1 MFVDNVELS
10 LLSGAGGSGSIS
22 FKSKGTKSSPNGGTG
37 GDGGSIYFKS
47 DNSIYDFSSIYSTS
61 SFKAENGED
70 AGKDFQDGKNGK
82 DLFINIPLGTSILI
96 NNEKVAEIIKDG
108 VSFLICRGGR
118 GGKGNKDLIS
128 KRNPNPKISESG
140 EKRKKVNVRLQLSLI
155 TDIAILGLPNSGKS
169 TLIKTITNSNAKT
182 GAYPFTTISPNLG
195 VYESSEKNL
204 VICDLPGLIEG
215 ASEGIGMGDSILKHL
230 KNSKL
235 LILLLD
241 PSNQEYSIEEQAKL
255 IQKEMYKYNNGLKK
269 LPIIKVV
276 NKSDLGIENKKFLN
290 ISAINNEGISKL
302 IENIEKYDYE
312 QLDTVNKSFEKIS
325 LDDDLFSIERY
336 DDRWEVTGELAERI
350 TNLNGNEFDVF
361 NEISYRFEKSEIPSQ
376 LEDMGIKK
384 GDLIKLNNSEFEYE
398 K

>member
-37 GDGGSIYFKS
+37 GDGGSIYFIS
-47 DNSIYDFSSIYSTS
+47 DNSLYDLSSIYSTT

-70 AGKDFQDGKNGK
+70 AGKDLQDGKNGK
-82 DLFINIPLGTSILI
+82 DLFINIPLGTSILV
-96 NNEKVAEIIKDG
+96 NNEKVAEILKND
-108 VSFLICRGGR
+108 VSFLICKGGKGGR
-118 GGKGNKDLIS
+118 GNKDLIA

-140 EKRKKVNVRLQLSLI
+140 EKRKKVNVKLELSLI

-182 GAYPFTTISPNLG
+182 GTYPFTTISPNLG
-195 VYESSEKNL
+195 VLESKDKPL

-215 ASEGIGMGDSILKHL
+215 AAEGVGMGGSILKHL
-230 KNSKL
+230 KNSKV

-241 PSNQEYSIEEQAKL
+241 PSNSEYTLDEQAKL
-255 IQKEMYKYNNGLKK
+255 IEKEMYKYNSDLKQ

-276 NKSDLGIENKKFLN
+276 NKADLGIENNEYLN
-290 ISAINNEGISKL
+290 ISAINNQGINKL
-302 IENIEKYDYE
+302 IESIEKYDYSS
-312 QLDTVNKSFEKIS
+312 LDTINKSFEKIS
-325 LDDDLFSIERY
+325 LDEDLYSIEKN
-336 DDRWEVTGELAERI
+336 DDRWEVTGDLVDRI

-361 NEISYRFEKSEIPSQ
+361 NEISHRFEKSEIPSK

-384 GDLIKLNNSEFEYE
+384 GDIIKLNNSEFEYE

>member
-37 GDGGSIYFKS
+37 GDGGSIYFIS
-47 DNSIYDFSSIYSTS
+47 DNSLYDLSSIYSTT

-70 AGKDFQDGKNGK
+70 AGKDLQDGKNGK
-82 DLFINIPLGTSILI
+82 DLFINIPLGTSILV
-96 NNEKVAEIIKDG
+96 NNEKVAEILKND
-108 VSFLICRGGR
+108 VSFLICKGGKGGR
-118 GGKGNKDLIS
+118 GNKDLIA
-128 KRNPNPKISESG
+128 KRNTNPKISESG
-140 EKRKKVNVRLQLSLI
+140 EKRKKVNVKLELSLI

-182 GAYPFTTISPNLG
+182 GTYPFTTISPNLG
-195 VYESSEKNL
+195 VLESKDKPL

-215 ASEGIGMGDSILKHL
+215 ASEGVGMGGSILKHL
-230 KNSKL
+230 KNSKV

-241 PSNQEYSIEEQAKL
+241 PSNSEYTLDQQAKL
-255 IQKEMYKYNNGLKK
+255 IEKEMYKYNSDLKQ

-276 NKSDLGIENKKFLN
+276 NKADLGIENNEYLN
-290 ISAINNEGISKL
+290 ISAINNKGINKL
-302 IENIEKYDYE
+302 IESIEKYDYSS
-312 QLDTVNKSFEKIS
+312 LDTINKSFEKIS
-325 LDDDLFSIERY
+325 LDEDLYSIEKH
-336 DDRWEVTGELAERI
+336 DDRWEVTGDLVDRI

-361 NEISYRFEKSEIPSQ
+361 NEISHRFEKSEIPSK

-384 GDLIKLNNSEFEYE
+384 GDIIKLNNSEFEYE

>member
-37 GDGGSIYFKS
+37 GDGGSIYFIS
-47 DNSIYDFSSIYSTS
+47 DNSLYDFSSIYSTT

-70 AGKDFQDGKNGK
+70 AGKDLQDGKNGK
-82 DLFINIPLGTSILI
+82 DLFINIPLGTSILV
-96 NNEKVAEIIKDG
+96 NNEKVAEILKND
-108 VSFLICRGGR
+108 VSFLICKGGKGGR
-118 GGKGNKDLIS
+118 GNKDLIA

-140 EKRKKVNVRLQLSLI
+140 EKRKKVNVKLELSLI

-182 GAYPFTTISPNLG
+182 GTYPFTTISPNLG
-195 VYESSEKNL
+195 VLESKDKPL

-215 ASEGIGMGDSILKHL
+215 ASEGVGMGGSILKHL
-230 KNSKL
+230 KNSKV

-241 PSNQEYSIEEQAKL
+241 PSNSEYTLDQQAKL
-255 IQKEMYKYNNGLKK
+255 IEKEMYKYNSDLKQ

-276 NKSDLGIENKKFLN
+276 NKADLGIENNEYLN
-290 ISAINNEGISKL
+290 ISAINNKGINKL
-302 IENIEKYDYE
+302 IESIEKYDYSS
-312 QLDTVNKSFEKIS
+312 LDTINKSFEKIS
-325 LDDDLFSIERY
+325 LDEDLYSIEKH
-336 DDRWEVTGELAERI
+336 DDRWEVTGDLVDRI

-361 NEISYRFEKSEIPSQ
+361 NEISHRFEKSEIPSK

-384 GDLIKLNNSEFEYE
+384 GDIIKLNNSEFEYE

>member
-37 GDGGSIYFKS
+37 GDGGSIYFIS
-47 DNSIYDFSSIYSTS
+47 DNGLYDFSSIYSTT

-70 AGKDFQDGKNGK
+70 AGKDLQDGKNGK
-82 DLFINIPLGTSILI
+82 DLFINIPLGTSILV
-96 NNEKVAEIIKDG
+96 NNEKVAEILKND
-108 VSFLICRGGR
+108 VSFLICKGGKGGR
-118 GGKGNKDLIS
+118 GNKDLIA

-140 EKRKKVNVRLQLSLI
+140 EKRKKVNVKLELSLI

-182 GAYPFTTISPNLG
+182 GTYPFTTISPNLG
-195 VYESSEKNL
+195 VLESKDKPL

-215 ASEGIGMGDSILKHL
+215 ASEGVGMGGSILKHL
-230 KNSKL
+230 KNSKV

-241 PSNQEYSIEEQAKL
+241 PSNSEYTLDQQAKL
-255 IQKEMYKYNNGLKK
+255 IEKEMYKYNSDLKQ

-276 NKSDLGIENKKFLN
+276 NKADLGIENNEYLN
-290 ISAINNEGISKL
+290 ISAINNKGINKL
-302 IENIEKYDYE
+302 IESIEKYDYSS
-312 QLDTVNKSFEKIS
+312 LDTINKSFEKIS
-325 LDDDLFSIERY
+325 LDEDLYSIEKH
-336 DDRWEVTGELAERI
+336 DDRWEVTGDLVDRI

-361 NEISYRFEKSEIPSQ
+361 NEISHRFEKSEIPSK

-384 GDLIKLNNSEFEYE
+384 GDIIKLNNSEFEYE

>member
-37 GDGGSIYFKS
+37 GDGGSIYFIS
-47 DNSIYDFSSIYSTS
+47 DNSLYDLSSIYSTT

-70 AGKDFQDGKNGK
+70 AGKDLQDGKNGK
-82 DLFINIPLGTSILI
+82 DLFINIPLGTSILV
-96 NNEKVAEIIKDG
+96 NNEKVAEILKND
-108 VSFLICRGGR
+108 VSFLICKGGKGGR
-118 GGKGNKDLIS
+118 GNKDLIA

-140 EKRKKVNVRLQLSLI
+140 EKRKKVNVKLELSLI

-182 GAYPFTTISPNLG
+182 GTYPFTTISPNLG
-195 VYESSEKNL
+195 VLESKDKPL

-215 ASEGIGMGDSILKHL
+215 ASEGVGMGGSILKHL
-230 KNSKL
+230 KNSKV

-241 PSNQEYSIEEQAKL
+241 PSNSEYTLDEQAKL
-255 IQKEMYKYNNGLKK
+255 IEKEMYKYNSDLKQ

-276 NKSDLGIENKKFLN
+276 NKADLGIENNEYLN
-290 ISAINNEGISKL
+290 ISAINNQGINKL
-302 IENIEKYDYE
+302 IESIEKYDYSS
-312 QLDTVNKSFEKIS
+312 LDTINKSFEKIS
-325 LDDDLFSIERY
+325 LDEDLYSIEKH
-336 DDRWEVTGELAERI
+336 DDRWEVTGDLVDRI

-361 NEISYRFEKSEIPSQ
+361 NEISHRFEKSEIPSK

-384 GDLIKLNNSEFEYE
+384 GDIIKLNNSEFEYE

>member
-37 GDGGSIYFKS
+37 GDGGSIYFIS
-47 DNSIYDFSSIYSTS
+47 DNSLYDLSSIYATT

-70 AGKDFQDGKNGK
+70 AGKDLQDGKNGK
-82 DLFINIPLGTSILI
+82 DLFINIPLGTSILV
-96 NNEKVAEIIKDG
+96 NNEKVAEILKND
-108 VSFLICRGGR
+108 VSFLICKGGKGGR
-118 GGKGNKDLIS
+118 GNKDLIA

-140 EKRKKVNVRLQLSLI
+140 EKRKKVNVKLELSLI

-182 GAYPFTTISPNLG
+182 GTYPFTTISPNLG
-195 VYESSEKNL
+195 VLESKDKPL

-215 ASEGIGMGDSILKHL
+215 ASEGVGMGGSILKHL
-230 KNSKL
+230 KNSKV

-241 PSNQEYSIEEQAKL
+241 PSNSEYTLDQQAKL
-255 IQKEMYKYNNGLKK
+255 IEKEMYKYNSDLKQ

-276 NKSDLGIENKKFLN
+276 NKADLGIENNEYLN
-290 ISAINNEGISKL
+290 ISAINNKGINKL
-302 IENIEKYDYE
+302 IESIEKYDYSS
-312 QLDTVNKSFEKIS
+312 LDTINKSFEKIS
-325 LDDDLFSIERY
+325 LDEDLYSIEKH
-336 DDRWEVTGELAERI
+336 DDRWEVTGDLVDRI

-361 NEISYRFEKSEIPSQ
+361 NEISHRFEKSEIPSK

-384 GDLIKLNNSEFEYE
+384 GDIIKLNNSEFEYE

>member
-37 GDGGSIYFKS
+37 GDGGSIYFIS
-47 DNSIYDFSSIYSTS
+47 DNSLYDLSSIYSTT

-70 AGKDFQDGKNGK
+70 AGKDLQDGKNGK
-82 DLFINIPLGTSILI
+82 DLFINIPLGTSILV
-96 NNEKVAEIIKDG
+96 NNEKVAEILKND
-108 VSFLICRGGR
+108 VSFLICKGGKGGR
-118 GGKGNKDLIS
+118 GNKDLIA

-140 EKRKKVNVRLQLSLI
+140 EKRKKVNVKLELSLI

-182 GAYPFTTISPNLG
+182 GTYPFTTISPNLG
-195 VYESSEKNL
+195 VLESKDKPL

-215 ASEGIGMGDSILKHL
+215 ASEGVGMGGSILKHL
-230 KNSKL
+230 KNSKV

-241 PSNQEYSIEEQAKL
+241 PSNSEYTLDQQAKL
-255 IQKEMYKYNNGLKK
+255 IEKEMYKYNSDLKQ

-276 NKSDLGIENKKFLN
+276 NKADLGIENNEYLN
-290 ISAINNEGISKL
+290 ISAINNKGINKL
-302 IENIEKYDYE
+302 IESIEKYDYSS
-312 QLDTVNKSFEKIS
+312 LDTINKSFEKIS
-325 LDDDLFSIERY
+325 LDEDLYSIEKH
-336 DDRWEVTGELAERI
+336 DDRWEVTGDLVDRI

-361 NEISYRFEKSEIPSQ
+361 NEISHRFEKSEIPSK

-384 GDLIKLNNSEFEYE
+384 GDIIKLNNSEFEYE

>member
-37 GDGGSIYFKS
+37 GDGGSIYFIS
-47 DNSIYDFSSIYSTS
+47 DNSLYDFSSIYSTT

-70 AGKDFQDGKNGK
+70 AGKDLQDGKNGK
-82 DLFINIPLGTSILI
+82 DLFINIPLGTSILV
-96 NNEKVAEIIKDG
+96 NNEKVAEILKND
-108 VSFLICRGGR
+108 VSFLICKGGKGGR
-118 GGKGNKDLIS
+118 GNKDLIA

-140 EKRKKVNVRLQLSLI
+140 EKRKKVNAKLELSLI

-182 GAYPFTTISPNLG
+182 GTYPFTTISPNLG
-195 VYESSEKNL
+195 VLESKDKPL

-215 ASEGIGMGDSILKHL
+215 ASEGVGMGGSILKHL
-230 KNSKL
+230 KNSKV

-241 PSNQEYSIEEQAKL
+241 PSNSEYTLNQQAKL
-255 IQKEMYKYNNGLKK
+255 IEKEMYKYNSDLKQ

-276 NKSDLGIENKKFLN
+276 NKADLGIENNEYLN
-290 ISAINNEGISKL
+290 ISAINNKGINKL
-302 IENIEKYDYE
+302 IESIEKYDYSS
-312 QLDTVNKSFEKIS
+312 LDTINKSFEKIS
-325 LDDDLFSIERY
+325 LDEDLYSIEKH
-336 DDRWEVTGELAERI
+336 DDRWEVTGDLVDRI

-361 NEISYRFEKSEIPSQ
+361 NEISHRFEKSEIPSK

-384 GDLIKLNNSEFEYE
+384 GDIIKLNNSEFEYE

>member
-37 GDGGSIYFKS
+37 GDGGSIYFIS
-47 DNSIYDFSSIYSTS
+47 DNGLYDFSSIYSTT

-70 AGKDFQDGKNGK
+70 AGKDLQDGKNGK
-82 DLFINIPLGTSILI
+82 DLFINIPLGTSILV
-96 NNEKVAEIIKDG
+96 NNEKVAEILKND
-108 VSFLICRGGR
+108 VSFLICKGGKGGR
-118 GGKGNKDLIS
+118 GNKDLIA

-140 EKRKKVNVRLQLSLI
+140 EKRKKVNVKLQLSLI

-182 GAYPFTTISPNLG
+182 GTYPFTTISPNLG
-195 VYESSEKNL
+195 VLESKDKPL

-215 ASEGIGMGDSILKHL
+215 ASEGVGMGGSILKHL
-230 KNSKL
+230 KNSKV

-241 PSNQEYSIEEQAKL
+241 PSNSEYTLDQQAKL
-255 IQKEMYKYNNGLKK
+255 IEKEMYKYNSDLKQ

-276 NKSDLGIENKKFLN
+276 NKADLGIENNEYLN
-290 ISAINNEGISKL
+290 ISAINNQGINKL
-302 IENIEKYDYE
+302 IESIEKYDYSS
-312 QLDTVNKSFEKIS
+312 LDTINKSFEKIS
-325 LDDDLFSIERY
+325 LDEDLYSIEKN
-336 DDRWEVTGELAERI
+336 DDRWEVTGDLVDRI

-361 NEISYRFEKSEIPSQ
+361 NEISHRFEKSEIPSK

-384 GDLIKLNNSEFEYE
+384 GDIIKLNNSEFEYE

>member
-37 GDGGSIYFKS
+37 GDGGSIYFIS
-47 DNSIYDFSSIYSTS
+47 DNGLYDFSSIYSTT

-70 AGKDFQDGKNGK
+70 AGKDLQDGKNGK
-82 DLFINIPLGTSILI
+82 DLFINIPLGTSILV
-96 NNEKVAEIIKDG
+96 NNEKVAEILKND
-108 VSFLICRGGR
+108 VSFLICKGGKGGR
-118 GGKGNKDLIS
+118 GNKDLIA

-140 EKRKKVNVRLQLSLI
+140 EKRKKVNVKLELSLI

-182 GAYPFTTISPNLG
+182 GTYPFTTISPNLG
-195 VYESSEKNL
+195 VLESKDKPL

-215 ASEGIGMGDSILKHL
+215 ASEGVGMGGSILKHL
-230 KNSKL
+230 KNSKV

-241 PSNQEYSIEEQAKL
+241 PSNSEYTLDQQAKL
-255 IQKEMYKYNNGLKK
+255 IEKEMYKYNSDLKQ

-276 NKSDLGIENKKFLN
+276 NKADLGIENNEYLN
-290 ISAINNEGISKL
+290 ISAINNQGINKL
-302 IENIEKYDYE
+302 IESIEKYDYSS
-312 QLDTVNKSFEKIS
+312 LDTINKSFEKIS
-325 LDDDLFSIERY
+325 LDEDLYSIEKN
-336 DDRWEVTGELAERI
+336 DDRWEVTGDLVDRI

-361 NEISYRFEKSEIPSQ
+361 NEISHRFEKSEIPSK

-384 GDLIKLNNSEFEYE
+384 GDIIKLNNSEFEYE

>member
-37 GDGGSIYFKS
+37 GDGGSIYFIS
-47 DNSIYDFSSIYSTS
+47 DNSLYDLSSIYSTT

-70 AGKDFQDGKNGK
+70 AGKDLQDGKNGK
-82 DLFINIPLGTSILI
+82 DLFINIPLGTSILV
-96 NNEKVAEIIKDG
+96 NNEKVAEILKND
-108 VSFLICRGGR
+108 VSFLICKGGK
-118 GGKGNKDLIS
+118 GGKGNKDLIA

-140 EKRKKVNVRLQLSLI
+140 EKRKKVNVKLELSLI

-182 GAYPFTTISPNLG
+182 GTYPFTTISPNLG
-195 VYESSEKNL
+195 VLESKDKPL

-215 ASEGIGMGDSILKHL
+215 ASEGVGMGGSILKHL
-230 KNSKL
+230 KNSKV

-241 PSNQEYSIEEQAKL
+241 PSNSEYTLDQQAKL
-255 IQKEMYKYNNGLKK
+255 IEKEMYKYNSDLKQ

-276 NKSDLGIENKKFLN
+276 NKADLGIENNEYLN
-290 ISAINNEGISKL
+290 ISAINNKGINKL
-302 IENIEKYDYE
+302 IESIEKYDYSS
-312 QLDTVNKSFEKIS
+312 LDTINKSFEKIS
-325 LDDDLFSIERY
+325 LDEDLYSIEKH
-336 DDRWEVTGELAERI
+336 DDRWEVTGDLVDRI

-361 NEISYRFEKSEIPSQ
+361 NEISHRFEKSEIPSK

-384 GDLIKLNNSEFEYE
+384 GDIIKLNNSEFEYE

>member
-37 GDGGSIYFKS
+37 GDGGSIYFIS
-47 DNSIYDFSSIYSTS
+47 DNSLYDLSSIYSTT

-70 AGKDFQDGKNGK
+70 AGKDLQDGKNGK
-82 DLFINIPLGTSILI
+82 DLFINIPLGTSILV
-96 NNEKVAEIIKDG
+96 NNEKVAEILKNDA
-108 VSFLICRGGR
+108 SFLICKGGKGGR
-118 GGKGNKDLIS
+118 GNKDLIA

-140 EKRKKVNVRLQLSLI
+140 EKRKKVNVKLELSLI

-182 GAYPFTTISPNLG
+182 GTYPFTTISPNLG
-195 VYESSEKNL
+195 VLESKDKPL

-215 ASEGIGMGDSILKHL
+215 ASEGVGMGGSILKHL
-230 KNSKL
+230 KNSKV

-241 PSNQEYSIEEQAKL
+241 PSNSEYTLDQQAKL
-255 IQKEMYKYNNGLKK
+255 IEKEMYKYNSDLKQ

-276 NKSDLGIENKKFLN
+276 NKADLGIENNEYLN
-290 ISAINNEGISKL
+290 ISAINNKGINKL
-302 IENIEKYDYE
+302 IESIEKYDYSS
-312 QLDTVNKSFEKIS
+312 LDTINKSFEKIS
-325 LDDDLFSIERY
+325 LDEDLYSIEKH
-336 DDRWEVTGELAERI
+336 DDRWEVTGDLVDRI

-361 NEISYRFEKSEIPSQ
+361 NEISHRFEKSEIPSK

-384 GDLIKLNNSEFEYE
+384 GDIIKLNNSEFEYE

>member
-37 GDGGSIYFKS
+37 GDGGSIYFIS
-47 DNSIYDFSSIYSTS
+47 DNGLYDFSSIYSTT

-70 AGKDFQDGKNGK
+70 AGKDLQDGKNGK
-82 DLFINIPLGTSILI
+82 DLFINIPLGTSILL
-96 NNEKVAEIIKDG
+96 NNEKVAEILKND
-108 VSFLICRGGR
+108 VSFLICKGGKGGR
-118 GGKGNKDLIS
+118 GNKDLIA

-140 EKRKKVNVRLQLSLI
+140 EKRKKVNVKLELSLI

-182 GAYPFTTISPNLG
+182 GTYPFTTISPNLG
-195 VYESSEKNL
+195 VLESKDKPL

-215 ASEGIGMGDSILKHL
+215 ASEGVGMGGSILKHL
-230 KNSKL
+230 KNSKV

-241 PSNQEYSIEEQAKL
+241 PSNSEYTLDEQAKL
-255 IQKEMYKYNNGLKK
+255 IEKEMYKYNSDLKQ

-276 NKSDLGIENKKFLN
+276 NKADLGIENNEYLN
-290 ISAINNEGISKL
+290 ISAINNKGINKL
-302 IENIEKYDYE
+302 IESIEKYDYSS
-312 QLDTVNKSFEKIS
+312 LDTINKSFEKIS
-325 LDDDLFSIERY
+325 LDEDLYSIEKH
-336 DDRWEVTGELAERI
+336 DDRWEVTGDLVDRI

-361 NEISYRFEKSEIPSQ
+361 NEISHRFEKSEIPSK

-384 GDLIKLNNSEFEYE
+384 GDIIKLNNSEFEYE